1 MLTPTINVSPGSS
14 QTYCLDVTDVNG
26 CTTNTLCVNLT
37 LFPPLSLQPLTD
49 QLICDG
55 DSLTLS
61 ANVSGGDG
69 GPYTYLWDQGLGSG
83 QTHVVNPS
91 VSTTYSVSVTDGCES
106 PAVSSSATIT
116 VSPIPFISFTA
127 DVLEGCYPVEVN
139 FYDLNVPAGS
149 SCNWSFGDGGSS
161 SNCDSVAY
169 TFFAAGCWDVSLD
182 ITTSDGCLANYT
194 EPQYVCV
201 HDYPTASFSFTPQP
215 TTLLNTQIN
224 FNNFSSGASI
234 YNWTFDVNG
243 TPAYSTQEHP
253 IYIFSDAQPG
263 SYEVCLEAVNDYGC
277 TDVTCRTV
285 EINDVFLVY
294 VPNAFT
300 PGNEDNINDVF
311 LPVVNGVDFQEFEF
325 FIFNRWGELIFES
338 YRIEEGWDG
347 TYKGKIA
354 KQDAYVWKL
363 SVVDQL
369 TNQIHQ
375 YSGSVILLGKQ
386 Q

>member
-1 MLTPTINVSPGSS
+1 MLTPIINVSPGSS
-14 QTYCLDVTDVNG
+14 QTYCLDVSDVNG
-26 CTTNTLCVNLT
+26 CTTNTLCVDLT

-91 VSTTYSVSVTDGCES
+91 VNTTYSVSASDGCES

-139 FYDLNVPAGS
+139 FYDLNVPSGS
-149 SCNWSFGDGGSS
+149 SCSWSFGDGGSS

-169 TFFAAGCWDVSLD
+169 TFSAAGCWDVSLD

-201 HDYPTASFSFTPQP
+201 YDYPTASFSFTPQP

-224 FNNFSSGASI
+224 FNNFSTGASI

-243 TPAYSTQEHP
+243 TPAYSSQEHP
-253 IYIFSDAQPG
+253 VYVFSDDQAG

-277 TDVTCRTV
+277 TAVTCRIV

-354 KQDAYVWKL
+354 KQDAYV
-363 SVVDQL
+363 
-369 TNQIHQ
+369 
-375 YSGSVILLGKQ
+375 
-386 Q
+386 